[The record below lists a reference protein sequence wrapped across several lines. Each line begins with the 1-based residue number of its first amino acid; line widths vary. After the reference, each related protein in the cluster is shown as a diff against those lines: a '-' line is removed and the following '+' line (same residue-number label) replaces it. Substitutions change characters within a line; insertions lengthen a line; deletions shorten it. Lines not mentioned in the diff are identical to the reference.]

1 MTRFL
6 DGFEKAFDRLNT
18 MIAGCVAFSI
28 GLFALLVPLDL
39 LLRQLGVG
47 NLEWLHEGA
56 EYVFY
61 VGVFMSSAWVLR
73 KGAHVRV
80 DIVISALPQRG
91 AVRLEKAIDLA
102 GALLCLILCYFGIE
116 GMIGEYQTGTLPDKD
131 LRIPNW
137 YMLLIFALA
146 FALLTIE
153 FLFRFRRA
161 SKEDLSAHSAD
172 AGF

>member
-1 MTRFL
+1 MNRFL
-6 DGFEKAFDRLNT
+6 DRFEKAFDRLNT
-18 MIAGCVAFSI
+18 IVAGCVAFSI
-28 GLFALLVPLDL
+28 GLFAVLVPLDL
-39 LLRQLGVG
+39 FLRKLDIG
-47 NLEWLHEGA
+47 NFEWLHEGA
-56 EYVFY
+56 EYVLY
-61 VGVFMSSAWVLR
+61 VGVFMSSAWVLK

-80 DIVISALPQRG
+80 DIVISALPKRG
-91 AVRLEKAIDLA
+91 AVRLEKAIDLS
-102 GALLCLILCYFGIE
+102 GALLCLVLCYFGIE
-116 GMIGEYQTGTLPDKD
+116 GMIGEFEAGTLPDKD

-161 SKEDLSAHSAD
+161 SQEDLSAHSTE